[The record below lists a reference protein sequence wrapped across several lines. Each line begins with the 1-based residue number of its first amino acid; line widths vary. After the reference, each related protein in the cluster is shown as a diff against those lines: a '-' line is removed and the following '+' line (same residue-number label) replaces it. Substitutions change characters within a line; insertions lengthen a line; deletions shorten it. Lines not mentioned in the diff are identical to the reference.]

1 MHTYLFPWHICRY
14 TNKGTWFFKKKEKE
28 REIEKALFAF
38 IPVRYLPHTPSFV
51 VSSPGIKTTTGRVA
65 VDSVMGCEA
74 SMTAFLLIL
83 TSYSFEL

>member
-14 TNKGTWFFKKKEKE
+14 TTKRTWFFKKKEKE
-28 REIEKALFAF
+28 IEKALSAF

-51 VSSPGIKTTTGRVA
+51 VSSLGIKTTTGRVA

-83 TSYSFEL
+83 KSYSSEL